1 MTISIR
7 VKFISTRKR
16 VDYLVSNKRIAYS
29 TEKGNRT
36 NIIHFSFTFTL
47 KKDER
52 HLSKEWM
59 LKTLESLGLKHLDA
73 EVYVYLAQNE
83 PQKAKAIAEALETY
97 KRQLCRSLKSLQ
109 RKGMISTSQERP
121 ATFSAISFDKVLDQ
135 FIQANREEAKRIE
148 ENKDQILSMWRSKV
162 LET

>member
-1 MTISIR
+1 
-7 VKFISTRKR
+7 
-16 VDYLVSNKRIAYS
+16 
-29 TEKGNRT
+29 
-36 NIIHFSFTFTL
+36 
-47 KKDER
+47 
-52 HLSKEWM
+52 M

-97 KRQLCRSLKSLQ
+97 KRQLYRSLKSLQ
-109 RKGMISTSQERP
+109 RKGMIGTSQERP

-135 FIQANREEAKRIE
+135 FIQTNREEAQRIE

>member
-1 MTISIR
+1 
-7 VKFISTRKR
+7 
-16 VDYLVSNKRIAYS
+16 
-29 TEKGNRT
+29 
-36 NIIHFSFTFTL
+36 
-47 KKDER
+47 
-52 HLSKEWM
+52 M